1 MPHLLELRQRFRD
14 VAVQQDQVV
23 LVAVVVDDVVDE
35 VVVDA
40 ADADVCRHLA
50 DGGVGFEDRRERR
63 RQHLA
68 HSLKNQSAE
77 KK

>member
-1 MPHLLELRQRFRD
+1 MPHLLELRQRLRD

-23 LVAVVVDDVVDE
+23 LGAVVVDDVADV

-40 ADADVCRHLA
+40 ADVDVRRHLA

-63 RQHLA
+63 RQHRA
-68 HSLKNQSAE
+68 FTQKSIS
-77 KK
+77 

>member
-1 MPHLLELRQRFRD
+1 MPHLLELRQRLRD

-23 LVAVVVDDVVDE
+23 LGAVVVDDVADE

-40 ADADVCRHLA
+40 ADVRRHLA

-63 RQHLA
+63 RQHREFTQK
-68 HSLKNQSAE
+68 SIS
-77 KK
+77 